1 MKNLSRPDRRSCT
14 HCNMRI
20 IRKIILATSTFP
32 SKEMFSI
39 WYSFRSKNPRGYIT
53 RSLDSYFKRIFYIF
67 DHTKSRYVLGF
78 ANIAFF
84 KRTRSLSSRGYSL

>member
-1 MKNLSRPDRRSCT
+1 MKNLWRPDRRSCM

-20 IRKIILATSTFP
+20 IRKIILATST

-39 WYSFRSKNPRGYIT
+39 WYSFRSKNLRGYIT
-53 RSLDSYFKRIFYIF
+53 RSLDSYFKRIFYTF